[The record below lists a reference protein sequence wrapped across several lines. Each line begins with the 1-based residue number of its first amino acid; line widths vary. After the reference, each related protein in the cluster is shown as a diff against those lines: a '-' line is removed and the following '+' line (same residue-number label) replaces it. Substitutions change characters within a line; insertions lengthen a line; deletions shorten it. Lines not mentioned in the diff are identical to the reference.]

1 MNNMKIEI
9 ENGKAKLFT
18 PYNPIFVSK
27 IKGIGSAKWN
37 RDDKCWTVPEDNIEE
52 AREIMR
58 SAYGAADD
66 DVAETVKVK
75 VTVLECVWADCRP
88 YTLMGKVLSKAY
100 GRDSDA
106 KPGEDV
112 AYISGYCRSGGS
124 AKNWESQVDKGS
136 VIVLNNVNK
145 TLYEKYLES
154 PSEDLKVELME
165 SKKNK
170 EELLKEKTQL
180 LERLEEIEKEL
191 NE

>member
-1 MNNMKIEI
+1 MNNMKIEV

-18 PYNPIFVSK
+18 PYNPTFVTK

-37 RDDKCWTVPEDNIEE
+37 SEDRCWMIPEENIEE

-58 SAYGAADD
+58 SVYGAADN

-75 VTVLECVWADCRP
+75 VTVLECVWAKRRP

-106 KPGEDV
+106 TPGEDV

-124 AKNWESQVDKGS
+124 VKNWESQVDKGS
-136 VIVLNNVNK
+136 VIVLSNVNK
-145 TLYEKYLES
+145 TLYELYLEN
-154 PSEDLKVELME
+154 PNEDLKVELME
-165 SKKNK
+165 SKKSKN
-170 EELLKEKTQL
+170 ELLKEKEQL
-180 LERLEEIEKEL
+180 LERLNEIEKEL
-191 NE
+191 FA